1 MNPTLTDILV
11 KHKATF
17 YPLISIKK
25 TESILP
31 LNLSITNTEITE
43 SIIASTQL
51 FSTYILKTLL
61 ASNATFGIGGYKE
74 HRNLYKKSAA
84 FMGSNPRTIHL
95 GVDIWGAVGTPV
107 FAPIGGMVHSY
118 AFNQTDGNYGV
129 TIILQHNLDTTAFY
143 TLYGHL
149 SLKDLEHLRV
159 GKFITRGEVIG
170 HFGPLTENGNWPP
183 HLHFQIIEDI
193 GNSEG
198 DYSGVCAITDV
209 AKYIK
214 NCPDA
219 GLMINV

>member
-1 MNPTLTDILV
+1 MNPTLTDILL
-11 KHKATF
+11 KHKATY
-17 YPLISIKK
+17 YPIISIKK

-43 SIIASTQL
+43 SIVASTEL

-61 ASNATFGIGGYKE
+61 AGNATFGIGGYKE
-74 HRNLYKKSAA
+74 HRNLYKKSKA
-84 FMGSNPRTIHL
+84 FMGSQPRTIHL
-95 GVDIWGAVGTPV
+95 GVDIWGAVGTLV

-118 AFNQTDGNYGV
+118 AFNQTDGDYGV

-170 HFGPLTENGNWPP
+170 HFGNTTENGNWPP

-193 GNSEG
+193 EQYEG
-198 DYSGVCAITDV
+198 DYPGVCAIEEV
-209 AKYIK
+209 AKYVK